1 MGGLLKCPFRDFTWI
16 AIAHATVHQSLPE
29 CTVTLLLVGT
39 IVPRHAAITSDL
51 VVRDKPITNT
61 QAKPEMGNFREVF
74 FRSILCGLKPGA
86 LITVIATNS
95 NSHDVAFASLLNGAA
110 RSATEVEARLAAPG
124 RPRG

>member
-1 MGGLLKCPFRDFTWI
+1 MNKIRTPFDTSSQMGGLLKCPFRDFTWI

-74 FRSILCGLKPGA
+74 FRSILCCAIRFFWTGIPVLTG
-86 LITVIATNS
+86 
-95 NSHDVAFASLLNGAA
+95 H
-110 RSATEVEARLAAPG
+110 
-124 RPRG
+124 